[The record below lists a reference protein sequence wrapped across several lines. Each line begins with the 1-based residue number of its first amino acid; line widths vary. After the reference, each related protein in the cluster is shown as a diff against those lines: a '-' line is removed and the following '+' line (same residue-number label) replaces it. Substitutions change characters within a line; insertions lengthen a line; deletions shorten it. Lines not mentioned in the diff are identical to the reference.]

1 MNRSN
6 TAAVKTIA
14 AKTTKVSRAVP
25 HEDNKPEVAGDE
37 GVFAEAMKRYQEAQE
52 GLLKFFSAPSWKR
65 TLCAFVTTIVVSCG
79 IGYLAGQ
86 LLGWMVVGAVAMAV
100 PMFLI
105 VLAWVLG
112 AVLAIY
118 YGGKLAARIGGAVLT
133 GEADERAIAAYDAVK
148 SFASRM
154 NPFGKRTVVAAKAA

>member
-6 TAAVKTIA
+6 TVAAKTVA

-25 HEDNKPEVAGDE
+25 HEDVQADVAHDE

-65 TLCAFVTTIVVSCG
+65 TLVAFITTVVVTCG
-79 IGYLAGQ
+79 IGWIAGE
-86 LLGWMVVGAVAMAV
+86 LLSWMVIGAVAMAV
-100 PMFLI
+100 PVFLI

-118 YGGKLAARIGGAVLT
+118 YGGKLAARVGGAVLT

-148 SFASRM
+148 SFASRL
-154 NPFGKRTVVAAKAA
+154 NPFGARTVVAAKAA